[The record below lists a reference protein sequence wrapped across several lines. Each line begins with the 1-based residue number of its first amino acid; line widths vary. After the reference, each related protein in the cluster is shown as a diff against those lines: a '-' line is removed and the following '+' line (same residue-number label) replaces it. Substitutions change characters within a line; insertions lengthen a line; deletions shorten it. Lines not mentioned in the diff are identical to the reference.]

1 MVQIIKRMEKHNLMK
16 LNKKIKENNI
26 IFFNI
31 NKNKNI
37 YFNKSD
43 FNLLKNNF
51 LWNDTLE
58 ISLGICE
65 LINLFFN
72 LIMVV
77 SSFVFESFSI
87 LLKVVVKCS
96 SLRFISFSFGLI

>member
-43 FNLLKNNF
+43 FNLFKNNF
-51 LWNDTLE
+51 L
-58 ISLGICE
+58 
-65 LINLFFN
+65 
-72 LIMVV
+72 
-77 SSFVFESFSI
+77 
-87 LLKVVVKCS
+87 
-96 SLRFISFSFGLI
+96 

>member
-1 MVQIIKRMEKHNLMK
+1 MK
-16 LNKKIKENNI
+16 LNKKLKKNNI

-31 NKNKNI
+31 SKNKNI

-65 LINLFFN
+65 LIYLFLN
-72 LIMVV
+72 LIVVV
-77 SSFVFESFSI
+77 SSFAFESFSI

-96 SLRFISFSFGLI
+96 SFRLISFSFGLI

>member
-16 LNKKIKENNI
+16 LNKKLKKNNI

-31 NKNKNI
+31 SKNKNI

-51 LWNDTLE
+51 LWNDTLD

-65 LINLFFN
+65 LIYLFFN
-72 LIMVV
+72 LIVVV
-77 SSFVFESFSI
+77 SSFASESFSI
-87 LLKVVVKCS
+87 LLI
-96 SLRFISFSFGLI
+96 FIII